1 MNKNFYKT
9 IFSKTRGEMIAV
21 AENVSVAGQSSNRFT
36 GDTKI
41 ESMVCSVNHCP
52 RLVVKAL
59 SFSML
64 LVTGAAV
71 FSGSMI
77 AHAGIVADGNAAA
90 NQRPTI
96 INTANGVTQVNIQT
110 PSQAGV
116 SMNQY
121 QQFDVNQKGVIL
133 NNSHQNTQTQLAGYI
148 QANPWLAGGEAKVI
162 VNQVNS
168 SNPSQLNG
176 YVEVGGR
183 RADVIIANQ
192 AGINVDGSGFI
203 NANQVTLTTGNPL
216 INNGQVTGFQIRD
229 GLINI
234 TGKGLDTSQA
244 DYTQLLSRAAQINAG
259 VWAKDL
265 NIITGQND
273 VDANKNVT
281 TKPSTTNSNAP
292 QFAIDTGSLGGMYAG
307 KISLVSTEKGLGIN
321 NVGQV
326 FASAGSIHISADGQ
340 LNNTGAVVAQDK
352 NNPSQATLDIQAQSL
367 NNSGSL
373 SSLDKQSIQ
382 TNNLRNSG
390 LIATSAELKLRN
402 QDSLLNQGDIN
413 AGRLDIETQQLNNQS
428 GNIVQTGLQDLNL
441 QATHLNNSNQGLI
454 GYTEL
459 DNSTGSGGISTGSGQ
474 TGTAPST
481 ATGGGSTSEANTTVA
496 TSLVQGRIQADWID
510 NNMGKITANGG
521 VDLSVSQS
529 LENRQAQ
536 LKLNKLN
543 SQGSDFKNIEGD
555 VHAQKADI
563 QANTI
568 ENTRGN
574 LQVDQQLKLKSDQLL
589 NQAGQIVAGKN
600 LTVETG
606 DIQNQQG
613 KLLSSEDNSIQA
625 QNIDNQAGQILAN
638 QDVTVQAKSI
648 TADGELASG
657 RNLSL
662 NLQDSFTTKNKI
674 VAGNQ
679 LSISIAGDLTNNTDL
694 QAGNN
699 IQLNAKN
706 IDNQATG
713 RIVAEN
719 AIQIS
724 SENLTNRGEINSNGQ
739 TLIEATGKINNIGT
753 GKIYGNH
760 VAIATN
766 ELVNQQETLENQTK
780 AAVIAARQQ
789 LDIGVQSLTNK
800 EGGLISSEGDL
811 AIAGQLSTS
820 KTVEGQ
826 ALSVNNNSAKIEA
839 GNDLSINSQG
849 VRNTNEHFATELKQ
863 VDQQHVFEYEAQGQN
878 QRYAEGSQDTL
889 GWSIRNNE
897 SDHMV
902 TPDGVWHEN
911 WHKYDYDRTTQQTQ
925 VTDSAPG
932 QIIAGGNLKITGTSL
947 LNSDSQILAGK
958 ALMVDVKDLVNQET
972 LGQTIVSDEGVI
984 HNYYRDHKKGRDETG
999 EYTSSYHPA
1008 PVATDLHLGVFAY
1021 QEHAQLANT
1030 PNTTD
1035 ILTIKS
1041 DQQDDIRIRS
1051 MDVNT
1056 TLPNSSLFSINPN
1069 NTQYLIETDL
1079 SFTNYRKW
1087 LSSDYMLTQLQQD
1100 PTNFHKRLGD
1110 GYYEQK
1116 LINQQ
1121 INQLTGRRFLE
1132 GYSSDEDQY
1141 QQLMQNGVSAAK
1153 AMNLT
1158 VGIALSAE
1166 QIARLTT
1173 DIVWLVEKSVK
1184 LADGTTT
1191 TVLAPQVYVRVQAGD
1206 INGSG
1211 SLLAG
1216 NNTLIDVEKSLSNG
1230 GTIAGRQ
1237 ALVINANRIDNL
1249 GGRISANRLSANAQ
1263 TDINNIGGVIDAKQQ
1278 LLLNAGQNINV
1289 VSTINTT
1296 ANEQGSN
1303 THINRRAGVYVT
1315 GKTGEGILSLQAGK
1329 DIQLKAGDIS
1339 NASAAGIT
1347 QLVAQNKIEIGTVE
1361 VSQKQA
1367 NIQDADNYIKR
1378 SEHGEIGSTLQA
1390 TNDIQ
1395 LKAGQELHVRGSEIN
1410 SEQGNVAAQ
1419 AKNINIESGE
1429 YTKIAD
1435 DALKSTSKGTFSS
1448 STYRFKDSA
1457 SNTQAV
1463 ASVIGGK
1470 NIALQADQDIKVK
1483 GSQVI
1488 ADQDTHLNAKNNINI
1503 EAATTNSTEQHL
1515 AAKEKSGLFSSGGIG
1530 FTIGKI
1536 KETTD
1541 NQTQKTNS
1549 TASTVGSLKG
1559 DTQIIAGQNY
1569 QQTGSTV
1576 SAQQGDVNIYAQQVN
1591 IGAAKEQSI
1600 NDYQHEREQKGFTL
1614 AVNVPVVSAI
1624 QTAAN
1629 AVQQV
1634 GKSKNDRVNAMATA
1648 NAGFDAYQAGQS
1660 LAQLKDAATSA
1671 SSLAQG
1677 ANVSVSIT
1685 YGQQKDSNF
1694 SKTTSAMGASSQ
1706 VYAGGKTNIVAT
1718 GAGDQS
1724 NINIIGS
1731 NVLGKQGTNLTAD
1744 HDINIKSFEQT
1755 TTERSGNK
1763 SEGFNAGVAI
1773 SYGSN
1778 GFAFGVTAGGNLG
1791 KGTGNGDESSHLNS
1805 HVGSQDSLTNI
1816 SSGNAT
1822 NIQGGQVQGKGVTL
1836 TAKELNIESLQDK
1849 ATYKAKQQN
1858 ISGQATVGYGASVSG
1873 SYSQSN
1879 INANYASVTEQ
1890 SGIFAG
1896 DDGYQIN
1903 VKNNTDLKGAVITSN
1918 QKAEDTGKNSLN
1930 TGTLTASD
1938 IHNITEYDAKGIGVS
1953 GNVSVSGETLGQKA
1967 PQKGDAIQL
1976 QNVGNKGSSKS
1987 IGFGLDSD
1995 KDSSVTRSGINTKNI
2010 TIQETARQEELTG
2023 KTAEQA
2029 KADIY
2034 TTTSTETAKENSG
2047 ALSNNFDKDKVL
2059 KEINTQVSVT
2069 QQFDTNRQAVKQ
2081 EIYNKVDK
2089 MRAEAE
2095 DIRRNNYINGKN
2107 GYNTAESLKLEADA
2121 NKLEKYAFYVDST
2134 LDAIYG
2140 YGNTTALSYVGTAT
2154 VTDPVKRAATMPT
2167 QIWEVKCNGDSL
2179 YCADAN
2185 LDKSTRPL
2193 ESGKAQIGDKRQ
2205 IFDIQDIKPSQ
2216 STGVVT
2222 ISNNGI
2228 MNPLDDALKNA
2239 VKQNLWNTDKE
2250 GVFVVYN
2257 PPTTN
2262 LISELIYAAYDK
2274 NNDLLGG
2281 RLPLTNAEKTN
2292 IELYQYAKDSGY
2304 LIDLSNHSRGGLTA
2318 SVAIQNANR
2327 NGLTEMPLNQ
2337 ARFYGT
2343 ATNVQDYSNWLIE
2356 NNKFINSE
2364 TGNSTGVYSA
2374 VHQADFVGRPSLIL
2388 GGNPS
2393 TGGDCWLC
2401 YSHSSYSAEIPSEYL
2416 VSEKEQYIDKKGNV
2430 TDKPTPNPYADEYK
2444 QKWGDNY
2451 SKNLSLP
2458 KLVPSQK
2465 LKEVVKY
2472 EINPF

>member
-21 AENVSVAGQSSNRFT
+21 AENVSVAGQRSNRFT

-41 ESMVCSVNHCP
+41 ESMVCSVKHCP
-52 RLVVKAL
+52 RLAVKVL

-192 AGINVDGSGFI
+192 AGINVDGGGFI
-203 NANQVTLTTGNPL
+203 NANRVTLTTGNPL

-273 VDANKNVT
+273 IDANKNVT

-382 TNNLRNSG
+382 TNNLKNSG

-474 TGTAPST
+474 TGTTGNTTTAPST

-536 LKLNKLN
+536 LKLNALN
-543 SQGSDFKNIEGD
+543 SQGSDFKNIDGD

-606 DIQNQQG
+606 YIQNQQG

-674 VAGNQ
+674 VVGNQ

-706 IDNQATG
+706 IDNQARG

-760 VAIATN
+760 VAIAAN

-820 KTVEGQ
+820 KTAEGQ

-863 VDQQHVFEYEAQGQN
+863 VDQQHVVEYEAQGQN

-1530 FTIGKI
+1530 FTIGTI

-1591 IGAAKEQSI
+1591 IEAAKEQSI

-1694 SKTTSAMGASSQ
+1694 SKTTSTTGASSQ

-1763 SEGFNAGVAI
+1763 NEGFNAGVAI

-1967 PQKGDAIQL
+1967 PQKGDAVQL

-2034 TTTSTETAKENSG
+2034 TTTSTETAKANSG
-2047 ALSNNFDKDKVL
+2047 AIANNFDKDKVQQ
-2059 KEINTQVSVT
+2059 EINLQVSVT
-2069 QQFDTNRQAVKQ
+2069 QQFDQNRQEAKQ
-2081 EIYNKVDK
+2081 QLYAIVDQKKSEATEIRKQ
-2089 MRAEAE
+2089 
-2095 DIRRNNYINGKN
+2095 NG
-2107 GYNTAESLKLEADA
+2107 GYDTDESKQLDLEASQL
-2121 NKLEKYAFYVDST
+2121 NEITRWVDMGLGAVWGLGDT
-2134 LDAIYG
+2134 TMLTGMYLTTQADRVQRAINAPKEMWFQTCSAPNEG
-2140 YGNTTALSYVGTAT
+2140 CQS
-2154 VTDPVKRAATMPT
+2154 
-2167 QIWEVKCNGDSL
+2167 
-2179 YCADAN
+2179 
-2185 LDKSTRPL
+2185 
-2193 ESGKAQIGDKRQ
+2193 RQ
-2205 IFDIQDIKPSQ
+2205 IFSLDDLTPEEKLQLQINKNVI
-2216 STGVVT
+2216 T
-2222 ISNNGI
+2222 ISNPGI
-2228 MNPLDDALKNA
+2228 FNNRDDALKNA
-2239 VKQNLWNTDKE
+2239 SKQNTTDTNQA
-2250 GVFVVYN
+2250 GIVVVMN
-2257 PPTTN
+2257 PPTGKYDGWWITTS
-2262 LISELIYAAYDK
+2262 LVSELMYAGYDK
-2274 NNDLLGG
+2274 FNDIIGG
-2281 RLPLTNAEKTN
+2281 YLPLSNSEKLN
-2292 IELYQYAKDSGY
+2292 QDLYNYAKLNTQNY
-2304 LIDLSNHSRGGLTA
+2304 FENKNPLELDLNSHSRGGLTS
-2318 SVAIQNANR
+2318 SVALQDLNNNQNILGIPIR
-2327 NGLTEMPLNQ
+2327 Q
-2337 ARFYGT
+2337 SRFYGT
-2343 ATNVQDYSNWLIE
+2343 ATHVQDYANQLLTNGYI
-2356 NNKFINSE
+2356 
-2364 TGNSTGVYSA
+2364 STDGYYSSAYSA
-2374 VHQADFVGRPSLIL
+2374 VHESDPVGSVLGIL
-2388 GGNPS
+2388 GGNQRLE
-2393 TGGDCWLC
+2393 GNCFWC
-2401 YSHSSYSAEIPSEYL
+2401 YSHSSYFAEIPPKQVVVNGKLQDNEL
-2416 VSEKEQYIDKKGNV
+2416 
-2430 TDKPTPNPYADEYK
+2430 YK
-2444 QKWGDNY
+2444 DYVKKWGEVDANNPVNK
-2451 SKNLSLP
+2451 STPVLIRPNVKG
-2458 KLVPSQK
+2458 
-2465 LKEVVKY
+2465 KEESYFNEKPY
-2472 EINPF
+2472 